1 QLVIDDNKDWDLN
14 YLEYM
19 WVSVLKRPSE
29 TFFNTTPKKLFS
41 QIEAHKKYNG
51 IKDENDI
58 DIVDST
64 EFM

>member
-1 QLVIDDNKDWDLN
+1 
-14 YLEYM
+14 M